1 LQRANENKRLLPIK
15 PLFSFMG
22 QTAFS
27 PIPFCTQCGIIR
39 IVYQYSFCENCIVDL
54 IFCIKTSLIQ
64 NIKYNIPI
72 RKGAIFIAIYHCS
85 IKIISRG
92 KGKSAVAAA
101 AYRSG
106 EKLTNQYDGIVHDYT
121 RKSGIAYTEILLP
134 SHAPP
139 EFSDRSTLWNSVEKI
154 EKAKNSQ
161 LAREIEIAIPKELS
175 DEQQIELVRQ
185 YVNDNFVSVGMC
197 ADFAI
202 HDKKDGN
209 PHAHIMLTMRPLE
222 QDGTWGAK
230 SKKEYIVDDN
240 GERVKLKSG
249 KYKTRKI
256 NTVDWNEQDKAELW
270 RSEWAKIANK
280 FLEQNSIDERIDHRS
295 FERQG
300 IEQIPTIHLGTAA
313 SQMEHK
319 GIETER
325 GNINREIK
333 AKNKIL
339 AEIKDKIAS
348 LKNWLADLFKQKE
361 KHKPDN
367 IIELL
372 LKMKDN
378 KCTRWQKINSLH
390 DISVAIVYLQNHNI
404 ITKAELDEQFE
415 KVSVAYD
422 EVRATQADIS
432 AQLKDKKE
440 LYRQGEIYIKYR
452 PVYEKYKSQKP
463 RKQERFYEDNRTE
476 LALYD
481 YAVRYLK
488 QHYTGTALPMKQW
501 DKEIEELAI
510 KKFNVAAENKS
521 LSEEYNLLLTIKSN
535 VERMIKPQSQE
546 RQHRQK
552 RNIEYER

>member
-1 LQRANENKRLLPIK
+1 
-15 PLFSFMG
+15 M
-22 QTAFS
+22 
-27 PIPFCTQCGIIR
+27 
-39 IVYQYSFCENCIVDL
+39 
-54 IFCIKTSLIQ
+54 
-64 NIKYNIPI
+64 
-72 RKGAIFIAIYHCS
+72 
-85 IKIISRG
+85 
-92 KGKSAVAAA
+92 
-101 AYRSG
+101 
-106 EKLTNQYDGIVHDYT
+106 
-121 RKSGIAYTEILLP
+121 
-134 SHAPP
+134 
-139 EFSDRSTLWNSVEKI
+139 WNSVEKI

-175 DEQQIELVRQ
+175 EEQQLELVRQ

-202 HDKKDGN
+202 HDKQDGN

-240 GERVKLKSG
+240 GERVKLKNG
-249 KYKTRKI
+249 KYKTCKI
-256 NTVDWNEQDKAELW
+256 STVDWNEQDKAELW

-313 SQMEHK
+313 SQMERK

-325 GNINREIK
+325 GNIDREIK

-339 AEIKDKIAS
+339 AEIKAKITS

-361 KHKPDN
+361 KPSNN

-372 LKMKDN
+372 LKMKDG
-378 KCTRWQKINSLH
+378 KLTHWQKINALH
-390 DISVAIVYLQNHNI
+390 NISAAIVYLQNHNI
-404 ITKAELDEQFE
+404 TTKTELDEQFE
-415 KVSVAYD
+415 KVSAAYD
-422 EVRATQADIS
+422 ETRAIQADIS
-432 AQLKDKKE
+432 ERLKDKKE
-440 LYRQGEIYIKYR
+440 LYRQGEIYTKYR
-452 PVYEKYKSQKP
+452 PVYEKYKAQKP

-510 KKFNVAAENKS
+510 KNFTVSAESKS
-521 LSEEYNLLLTIKSN
+521 LYEEYNLLLTIKSN
-535 VERMIKPQSQE
+535 VDRVIKPQSQE
-546 RQHRQK
+546 RQRRQK

>member
-1 LQRANENKRLLPIK
+1 MSNSLKFNEIQSNQKKIA
-15 PLFSFMG
+15 LFCCPKG
-22 QTAFS
+22 V
-27 PIPFCTQCGIIR
+27 
-39 IVYQYSFCENCIVDL
+39 VY
-54 IFCIKTSLIQ
+54 
-64 NIKYNIPI
+64 
-72 RKGAIFIAIYHCS
+72 IAIYHCS

-106 EKLTNQYDGIVHDYT
+106 EKLTNQYDGTVHDYT
-121 RKSGIAYTEILLP
+121 RKSGIAHTEILLP

-161 LAREIEIAIPKELS
+161 LARETEIAIPKELPS
-175 DEQQIELVRQ
+175 EQQIELVRQ

-202 HDKKDGN
+202 HDKQDGN

-240 GERVKLKSG
+240 GERVRLKNG

-270 RSEWAKIANK
+270 RSAWAELANK

-295 FERQG
+295 FARQG
-300 IEQIPTIHLGTAA
+300 IEQIPSIHLGVAA

-339 AEIKDKIAS
+339 AEIKAKIAS

-361 KHKPDN
+361 KPSNN

-372 LKMKDN
+372 LKMKDD
-378 KCTRWQKINSLH
+378 KRTHWQKINALH
-390 DISVAIVYLQNHNI
+390 DISAAIVYLQNHNI
-404 ITKAELDEQFE
+404 TTKAELDEQFE
-415 KVSVAYD
+415 KVSAAYD
-422 EVRATQADIS
+422 EVKATQADIS

-452 PVYEKYKSQKP
+452 PVYEKYQSQRP
-463 RKQERFYEDNRTE
+463 RKRERFYEDNRTE

-488 QHYTGTALPMKQW
+488 QHYAGTALPMKQW
-501 DKEIEELAI
+501 DKEIEKLAI
-510 KKFNVAAENKS
+510 KNFTVSAESKS
-521 LSEEYNLLLTIKSN
+521 LYEEYNLLLTIKSN
-535 VERMIKPQSQE
+535 VERMIKPPSQE
-546 RQHRQK
+546 RQRIQK

>member
-1 LQRANENKRLLPIK
+1 
-15 PLFSFMG
+15 MG

-27 PIPFCTQCGIIR
+27 PIPFCTLCGIIR
-39 IVYQYSFCENCIVDL
+39 TEYQYSFCENCIVNL
-54 IFCIKTSLIQ
+54 IFCIKASLTQ
-64 NIKYNIPI
+64 NIKYNNPI
-72 RKGAIFIAIYHCS
+72 RKGGIFIAIYHCS

-106 EKLTNQYDGIVHDYT
+106 EKLINQYDGIVHDYT

-175 DEQQIELVRQ
+175 AEQQIELVRQ
-185 YVNDNFVSVGMC
+185 YINDNFVSVGMC

-230 SKKEYIVDDN
+230 SKKEYITDDN
-240 GERVKLKSG
+240 GERVKLKNG

-319 GIETER
+319 GIEAER

-339 AEIKDKIAS
+339 AEIKAKITS

-361 KHKPDN
+361 EHKPDS

-372 LKMKDN
+372 LKMKDS
-378 KCTRWQKINSLH
+378 KRTHWQKINALH
-390 DISVAIVYLQNHNI
+390 DISAAIVYLQNHNI
-404 ITKAELDEQFE
+404 TTKAELDEQFE

-422 EVRATQADIS
+422 KARAIQADIS

-440 LYRQGEIYIKYR
+440 LYRQGEIYITYR

-463 RKQERFYEDNRTE
+463 RKQERFYEDNRAE

-488 QHYTGTALPMKQW
+488 QHYKGTALPMKQW
-501 DKEIEELAI
+501 DKEIEKLAI
-510 KKFNVAAENKS
+510 KNFTVSSESKS
-521 LSEEYNLLLTIKSN
+521 LYEEYNLLLTIQSN
-535 VERMIKPQSQE
+535 VERMIKPPSQE
-546 RQHRQK
+546 RQRRQK